1 MEKDTDIKKESF
13 KLTVGDV
20 ISYLKDF
27 DKSKHISILPVD
39 SETRKV
45 FMPSGVKFFTEEP
58 CIFVE
63 MDKARDIDKVLE
75 ERCNDEI

>member
-1 MEKDTDIKKESF
+1 MEKDTDMKKESF

-63 MDKARDIDKVLE
+63 MDKAKVLE
-75 ERCNDEI
+75 EIDDEI

>member
-1 MEKDTDIKKESF
+1 MKKDTDMKKESF
-13 KLTVGDV
+13 SLTVADV

-27 DKSKHISILPVD
+27 DESKHISFLPVD

-45 FMPSGVKFFTEEP
+45 FMPSGVKFFMEEP

-75 ERCNDEI
+75 EIDDEI